1 VFASDVDGESGYATT
16 TATAIGAPTGLS
28 VVAVSGHEIYLE
40 WEDNSDIEWGF
51 WIEASLDGADG
62 WFVVDW
68 AGEDAHDIT
77 LAGPFDPS
85 TAYYFRVAAYS
96 GWDVSAYSAVASDT
110 TAAFPA
116 YPTELLATTVSTT
129 RIDLAWVDNADDEL
143 GYTLQRS
150 LDGESWSDVPIID
163 HESAN
168 DTGVLAGNVYQY
180 RVFAYN
186 AAGESGYSTAQA
198 ATVPGAPANLT
209 ATPLDAWRIEL
220 DWDDPSGNSPVFY
233 SVFAGTSPGFTPGP
247 ESLLVSE
254 LWSSEWT
261 VEELEPLT
269 SYYFK
274 VMATDLYDQTS
285 AASAA
290 DATTTDVPPSAPGT
304 LEAQATGPN
313 AIDLSWPQ
321 LSSNHSGFVI
331 EHSTNAL
338 DFAAIQIDPPLSPSA
353 TGYTVDGLADGTKH
367 YFRLKAINAGGG
379 SAWSDVASDITPL
392 APPTDFEVSGT
403 THNTITLTWTDN
415 SVNERGYEIVAV
427 NYPYQPTMYAGAN
440 QTSFTYVVPDASWE
454 YDFSIRAF
462 NSTGF
467 SAPATRGDVQT
478 SELPPP
484 AEPQL
489 SVEYASA
496 TTVDLSWGSDF
507 LVSSYQMQ
515 WDTDDDFEEGIA
527 GWQDF
532 DGGVNGF
539 SLVVGGTSSRVWYF
553 RLRARNHTADVWSAV
568 LGPVNLPAAD
578 PSYPN
583 RRIDL
588 DAVSSGDDRVKD
600 GTENLGAGTWIA
612 RDDEDFDRDGVPDFA
627 DGYASGGTGGN
638 AGPDAAA
645 NFTPLHVMPIGFSF
659 GDTITFWY
667 DGSDPADVDISGD
680 PQRGYVYT
688 PGAGGLRIWTR
699 NGGWG
704 YVDEYE
710 VAHGRDSRGLEDGGD
725 YVTPGYAYTIA
736 DFAAFA
742 DEYGRITLY
751 VEGVNGSEELGD
763 YTVSVVA
770 EHGTYTYVD
779 ALRFTVVGAELTA
792 YRAGS
797 RFGEAIPD
805 SIEGMGEANLFYVQI
820 NNDAEERLDGYNI
833 DGGNDRAV
841 IPPVREGGP
850 WSGDDDDL
858 VRIRLHQLKVVPAS
872 GQVRIEFLPEEGQ
885 RPWVSNP
892 VRIFDAEGNQLY
904 FDGYEVGPPGYGVT
918 VNTYELLTMDLA
930 NPQGPLAGLLS
941 GDVDLWLE
949 GVEATTHFG
958 IQLLIATSGATDQ
971 VHMGLPDWRPELV
984 TVAFTDG
991 EGLDGIPMKDYYD
1004 DQNGNNECD
1013 PGESLGDTSITGP
1026 EYVRDT
1032 GRNKYALV
1040 QAGTRFH
1047 VQSRFKLDV
1056 PPELLEDPVMAWAL
1070 ADNSNF
1076 DLSPVE
1082 LIQESPGSDYWS
1094 GLFQVEVAPDAID
1107 VLDITWEWHIV
1118 MSDLELSERSQ
1129 HTVLVCLAAPSTFP
1143 ATSTSESPD
1152 ATLAKW
1158 ASESA
1163 AGQTGD
1169 TNILNALISR
1179 TNLEKIGAYTLPPRY
1194 PANHPWAHLERDT
1207 YEPLVAFKRGS
1218 CGHWADLFQ
1227 VAANLEAVEVVKNGF
1242 ITLRLP
1248 IGPT

>member
-1 VFASDVDGESGYATT
+1 M
-16 TATAIGAPTGLS
+16 
-28 VVAVSGHEIYLE
+28 
-40 WEDNSDIEWGF
+40 
-51 WIEASLDGADG
+51 
-62 WFVVDW
+62 
-68 AGEDAHDIT
+68 
-77 LAGPFDPS
+77 
-85 TAYYFRVAAYS
+85 
-96 GWDVSAYSAVASDT
+96 
-110 TAAFPA
+110 AAF
-116 YPTELLATTVSTT
+116 
-129 RIDLAWVDNADDEL
+129 
-143 GYTLQRS
+143 
-150 LDGESWSDVPIID
+150 
-163 HESAN
+163 
-168 DTGVLAGNVYQY
+168 
-180 RVFAYN
+180 
-186 AAGESGYSTAQA
+186 
-198 ATVPGAPANLT
+198 AP
-209 ATPLDAWRIEL
+209 
-220 DWDDPSGNSPVFY
+220 
-233 SVFAGTSPGFTPGP
+233 
-247 ESLLVSE
+247 
-254 LWSSEWT
+254 
-261 VEELEPLT
+261 
-269 SYYFK
+269 
-274 VMATDLYDQTS
+274 
-285 AASAA
+285 
-290 DATTTDVPPSAPGT
+290 
-304 LEAQATGPN
+304 
-313 AIDLSWPQ
+313 
-321 LSSNHSGFVI
+321 
-331 EHSTNAL
+331 
-338 DFAAIQIDPPLSPSA
+338 
-353 TGYTVDGLADGTKH
+353 
-367 YFRLKAINAGGG
+367 
-379 SAWSDVASDITPL
+379 
-392 APPTDFEVSGT
+392 
-403 THNTITLTWTDN
+403 
-415 SVNERGYEIVAV
+415 
-427 NYPYQPTMYAGAN
+427 
-440 QTSFTYVVPDASWE
+440 
-454 YDFSIRAF
+454 
-462 NSTGF
+462 
-467 SAPATRGDVQT
+467 
-478 SELPPP
+478 
-484 AEPQL
+484 
-489 SVEYASA
+489 
-496 TTVDLSWGSDF
+496 
-507 LVSSYQMQ
+507 
-515 WDTDDDFEEGIA
+515 
-527 GWQDF
+527 
-532 DGGVNGF
+532 
-539 SLVVGGTSSRVWYF
+539 
-553 RLRARNHTADVWSAV
+553 
-568 LGPVNLPAAD
+568 
-578 PSYPN
+578 
-583 RRIDL
+583 
-588 DAVSSGDDRVKD
+588 
-600 GTENLGAGTWIA
+600 
-612 RDDEDFDRDGVPDFA
+612 
-627 DGYASGGTGGN
+627 
-638 AGPDAAA
+638 
-645 NFTPLHVMPIGFSF
+645 
-659 GDTITFWY
+659 
-667 DGSDPADVDISGD
+667 
-680 PQRGYVYT
+680 
-688 PGAGGLRIWTR
+688 
-699 NGGWG
+699 
-704 YVDEYE
+704 
-710 VAHGRDSRGLEDGGD
+710 
-725 YVTPGYAYTIA
+725 
-736 DFAAFA
+736 FA

-751 VEGVNGSEELGD
+751 VEGVNGSGQLGD

-770 EHGTYTYVD
+770 EHGTYTYED
-779 ALRFTVVGAELTA
+779 ALRFTVLDAELTA
-792 YRAGS
+792 YRAGA
-797 RFGEAIPD
+797 RFGEAIPE

-833 DGGNDRAV
+833 DSGNDRAV

-858 VRIRLHQLKVVPAS
+858 VRIRLHQLKVVPPS

-904 FDGYEVGPPGYGVT
+904 FDGYELGPPGYGVT
-918 VNTYELLTMDLA
+918 VNTYELLAMDLA

-971 VHMGLPDWRPELV
+971 VHMRLPDWRPELV

-1248 IGPT
+1248 DWPNVSDFAIGLQTRVLQPIGGAPRPYDFGDHEWCEYGTERTVYDPSFAVVFTLGDAKLAGTTALYLWQEYLRLRIIDGTAFYVRNPQTWVGDWRIIGDGADLTNTVKVRGRPWDPQGGYVWVTRSDRYDREYREQHEGKPYAPTPLDVKGRGKPDPLRPQPYAFGAQLFDPVL